1 MFRRYVAR
9 ALVVALVVLTL
20 ALVLG
25 SLLGQPVLFS
35 FVTSESMSPTIEEGD
50 GFVAVPDQVAG
61 DIEEGDV
68 IVFEAQELDGGGLT
82 THRVVDETEEG
93 YITRGDANPFVDQDG
108 SEPPVTEDRIVG
120 VAVQV
125 RGNVITIPEL
135 GTAVLGLRDG
145 VLGVQDAI
153 TSTLGFEEESGAQ
166 GAGAVLFLA
175 GLALFTATAVDTF
188 TRSSRDR
195 SRSQRREQR
204 DPRYVA
210 LFLVALVVLP
220 ANAAM
225 LAPTTTHEVTLD
237 GTELANEVG
246 PGEPVANE
254 VTVTN
259 SGLVAM
265 LVVFDEPDG
274 ETAIADRQM
283 PVSGGESQTTSLSTP
298 VPPPGEQRTETVS
311 ETRYVLIL
319 PQSVIASLHEIHPL
333 AALGAINA
341 VLVFAVLALFG
352 GLVGL
357 RRQRVR
363 DTGRDMPLRVRLRR
377 LLR

>member
-9 ALVVALVVLTL
+9 AGVVLLVVVTL

-25 SLLGQPVLFS
+25 SVLGQPVLLS
-35 FVTSESMSPTIEEGD
+35 FVTSGSMSPTIETGD

-68 IVFEAQELDGGGLT
+68 IVFEAKKLDGGGLT
-82 THRVVDETEEG
+82 THRVVDETDEG

-108 SEPPVTEDRIVG
+108 SEPPVTEDRVVG

-125 RGNVITIPEL
+125 RGGVITVPGL
-135 GTAVLGLRDG
+135 GTAVLGLRDA
-145 VLGVQDAI
+145 VLGVQGAV

-166 GAGAVLFLA
+166 ATGVVLFLA
-175 GLALFTATAVDTF
+175 GLVLFLVTVVDASM
-188 TRSSRDR
+188 RSSRDR

-210 LFLVALVVLP
+210 LFLVAIVVLP

-225 LAPTTTHEVTLD
+225 LGPTTTHNITLD
-237 GTELANEVG
+237 GTELENTVG
-246 PGEPVANE
+246 PGEPVPNE
-254 VTVTN
+254 MTVTN

-265 LVVFDEPDG
+265 LVVFEEPDG
-274 ETAIADRQM
+274 ETAIANRQM
-283 PVSGGESQTTSLSTP
+283 TVTGGESKTTSLSTP
-298 VPPPGEQRTETVS
+298 APPPGEQRTEAVS
-311 ETRYVLIL
+311 ENRYVHIL
-319 PQSVIASLHEIHPL
+319 PQSVIVSLHEIHPL
-333 AALGAINA
+333 AALGVVNA
-341 VLVFAVLALFG
+341 VLTFAVLAPFA
-352 GLVGL
+352 GLIGL
-357 RRQRVR
+357 NRRRVR
-363 DTGRDMPLRVRLRR
+363 DTDRDVPVRVRLRR